1 MSCVFVSSSWS
12 LLILLLFENTQQT
25 FAKPAKR
32 LADAASVPNQTQH
45 CNNVYFYEAPNE
57 KIATMLKE
65 IKEQLGQLQT
75 DINILKGN
83 KTNEKGI
90 YSQRSVCLDQLIKCH
105 SVLGIF
111 FVLS

>member
-1 MSCVFVSSSWS
+1 MSCVFMSSSWS
-12 LLILLLFENTQQT
+12 LLILSLFVNSQKT

-32 LADAASVPNQTQH
+32 LADAASVPKQTRH

-65 IKEQLGQLQT
+65 VKEQLTQVQT
-75 DINILKGN
+75 DINEKIGN

-90 YSQRSVCLDQLIKCH
+90 YS
-105 SVLGIF
+105 
-111 FVLS
+111 

>member
-12 LLILLLFENTQQT
+12 LLILLLFVNSQQT
-25 FAKPAKR
+25 FTKPAKR
-32 LADAASVPNQTQH
+32 LADAASETQH

-65 IKEQLGQLQT
+65 IKEQLTQVQT

-90 YSQRSVCLDQLIKCH
+90 YSKRS
-105 SVLGIF
+105 GA
-111 FVLS
+111 

>member
-12 LLILLLFENTQQT
+12 LLILSLFVNSQQT

-32 LADAASVPNQTQH
+32 LADAASEPKQTRH

-65 IKEQLGQLQT
+65 VKEQLTQVQT
-75 DINILKGN
+75 DIN
-83 KTNEKGI
+83 EKI
-90 YSQRSVCLDQLIKCH
+90 RKQDY
-105 SVLGIF
+105 
-111 FVLS
+111 

>member
-1 MSCVFVSSSWS
+1 MFCAFVSSNWS
-12 LLILLLFENTQQT
+12 LLILLLFVNSQQT

-65 IKEQLGQLQT
+65 IKKQLGQLQT

-83 KTNEKGI
+83 KSNENGMN
-90 YSQRSVCLDQLIKCH
+90 S
-105 SVLGIF
+105 F
-111 FVLS
+111 